1 MKQINNALLLN
12 FAYAKFYDF
21 LVKYPSPMNISYLW
35 NFGMMS
41 GIYLVIQIITG
52 LFLSMFY
59 SPHIDIAF
67 DSVEYIMRDISYGWL
82 IRYLHS
88 NGASFFFLYCIH
100 SHAAR
105 IILRFIFSS

>member
-52 LFLSMFY
+52 LFLS
-59 SPHIDIAF
+59 HH
-67 DSVEYIMRDISYGWL
+67 VISNNKMPP
-82 IRYLHS
+82 IFKCRHS
-88 NGASFFFLYCIH
+88 LSHLNPDGVVSNNSHRCFCFILCNCWYVLCCLYDG
-100 SHAAR
+100 
-105 IILRFIFSS
+105 L